1 MRHALRRTGH
11 AILAIA
17 AAFALYAVGVGLV
30 APHFVRTAVVER
42 LHEALGR
49 PVTLERVTLDPFT
62 WHGSLQGLRI
72 LEPDGRTPFFSL
84 ASLEFAASPRSLQH
98 RAPVLDALA
107 ISGVEA
113 RLVRVADG
121 HYNVDDIVRHL
132 HSRAESK
139 APGSHEEPM
148 RFSLQHVQLSHAA
161 IDFDDQPRGRKH
173 RISDITLAVPSI
185 SNLPVHVKDR
195 VEPVFSAKVNGAQ
208 VTLHGGTQPF
218 DDSLRSDFD
227 IDVHTVDLPAYVAYI
242 PGDLGVKIDRGKL
255 DAKLSVRFAQGP
267 KEPAVDV
274 SGTASLRDVA
284 LSTPQG
290 ALASFEALDTQVAS
304 AHPLRGTVKIAWA
317 KLTGA
322 RAMRDEWRVASAR
335 VDDVSA
341 DLGRREVRVGAL
353 ATEGGDLVLR
363 RDRDGSVQLPQVRN
377 GEGNASASPWTFS
390 LDRAGVTGWRLAVH
404 DATVSPEVT
413 HRVAVQSLTATDIST
428 QGGLH
433 GNLEAKLAVG
443 EGGLVQAS
451 SKFALEPLRVEADID
466 ARGIDLVPLR
476 AYAQHF
482 RTVALKSGSASAKGE
497 LTLEEGKGGTLHV
510 GYTGS
515 AGIDGLATRDTLT
528 RSDLL
533 NWKSVRATGMKVD
546 YAESS
551 PVVMLRVA
559 DVVVDG
565 AYSRIIVTPQG
576 RLNVQQLRYATLD
589 EPEGAAPSTPPRARD
604 VRIDRIR
611 FANSRLDFTDHYI
624 RPNYSADV
632 RELHGFV
639 RGLSSDPKSR
649 AVVELDGRWDN
660 SSPVVIAGTVNALAA
675 DLFLDVGAKGQDIE
689 LTKLSAYSQRYAGY
703 GIRDGRLTLDVK
715 YHIENGKME
724 GRNRIVIDQLAFGDK
739 VESPDA
745 TQLPVL
751 FAMNLL
757 KDENG
762 RIDLEIP
769 ISGSLEDPRFDL
781 GALIGNVVGS
791 FFRKAITSPFSLI
804 TAALGGNGSKA
815 AGSAGADDLGFVEFE
830 PGDAELGAPARDK
843 LERLARALHARPAV
857 KLEIAAHADEAK
869 DAEALRAEALRERLE
884 AAPKDLPPEVR
895 AKLEEEP
902 VEIGPSQLA
911 ALAERRGSEV
921 KSFLLANGEL
931 AAERISVAAAS
942 PGEPAQARSRR
953 VDFALH

>member
-1 MRHALRRTGH
+1 MRPALRRTGH

-30 APHFVRTAVVER
+30 APHFVQMAVVDR

-62 WHGSLQGLRI
+62 WHGSLHGLRI
-72 LEPDGRTPFFSL
+72 LEPDGRTPFLSL

-107 ISGVEA
+107 ISGIEA
-113 RLVRVADG
+113 RLVRMADG

-132 HSRAESK
+132 RSRAESK
-139 APGSHEEPM
+139 ASGSHEEPM
-148 RFSLQHVQLSHAA
+148 RFSFQHVQLSQAA

-195 VEPVFSAKVNGAQ
+195 VEPVFSANVNGAQ
-208 VTLHGGTQPF
+208 VSLHGATQPF

-274 SGTASLRDVA
+274 SGTASFRDVA
-284 LSTPQG
+284 LSTREG
-290 ALASFEALDTQVAS
+290 ALAAFDALDTQVAS

-363 RDRDGSVQLPQVRN
+363 RDRDGNVQLPQVRA
-377 GEGNASASPWTFS
+377 GEGDSSASPWTFS
-390 LDRAGVTGWRLAVH
+390 LDRAGLTGWRLAVH

-413 HRVAVQSLTATDIST
+413 HRVAVQSLTATGIST

-433 GNLEAKLAVG
+433 GNLEAKLGVG

-451 SKFALEPLRVEADID
+451 SKFALEPLRVKADID

-482 RTVALKSGSASAKGE
+482 RTVALKSGRASAKGE
-497 LTLEEGKGGTLHV
+497 LTFEEGKGGTLHV
-510 GYTGS
+510 SYAGS
-515 AGIDGLATRDTLT
+515 AGIDGLATRDTLM

-546 YAESS
+546 YAGNS
-551 PVVMLRVA
+551 PVVLRVA
-559 DVVVDG
+559 DIVVDG
-565 AYSRIIVTPQG
+565 AYSRIVVSPQG
-576 RLNVQQLRYATLD
+576 RLNVQQLRYATVE
-589 EPEGAAPSTPPRARD
+589 EPEAAAPSPPRARD

-611 FANSRLDFTDHYI
+611 FADSRLDFTDHYI

-660 SSPVVIAGTVNALAA
+660 SSPVVIAGTVNALAG

-703 GIRDGRLTLDVK
+703 GIRDGRLSLDVK
-715 YHIENGKME
+715 YHIEGGRME

-769 ISGSLEDPRFDL
+769 ISGSLEDPKFDL
-781 GALIGNVVGS
+781 AALIGNVVGS

-804 TAALGGNGSKA
+804 TAALGSNGAKG
-815 AGSAGADDLGFVEFE
+815 AGSSGADDLGFVEFE
-830 PGDAELGAPARDK
+830 PGAADLAPPAREK
-843 LERLARALHARPAV
+843 LERLAKALQARPAV
-857 KLEIAAHADEAK
+857 KLEIAAHADESK
-869 DAEALRAEALRERLE
+869 DAEALRAAALRERME

-895 AKLEEEP
+895 AKLEQEP

-911 ALAERRGSEV
+911 ALAERRASEV

-931 AAERISVAAAS
+931 AAERISVAAAT
-942 PGEPAQARSRR
+942 PREPAQARSRR